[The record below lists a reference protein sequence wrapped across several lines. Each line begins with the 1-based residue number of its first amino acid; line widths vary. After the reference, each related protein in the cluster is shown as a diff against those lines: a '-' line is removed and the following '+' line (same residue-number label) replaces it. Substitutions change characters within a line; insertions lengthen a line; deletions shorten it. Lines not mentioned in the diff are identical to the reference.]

1 MKLNEDFVPA
11 TIDEAIKAI
20 VESLDF
26 DDLDYIKNQPPA
38 SVHHFGGMGMR
49 NNWSLW
55 ETDTPIHFDFKKRFK
70 LWGMADDIS
79 GIIFEGVWATV
90 LGKNVEETLQAKAEE
105 YRIHWREKCNINP
118 ETGEK
123 L

>member
-1 MKLNEDFVPA
+1 MKLDQDFVPA
-11 TIDEAIKAI
+11 TVDEAIKAI

-26 DDLDYIKNQPPA
+26 DDLDYIKKNDP
-38 SVHHFGGMGMR
+38 SSLHHFGGMGMR
-49 NNWSLW
+49 NSWSFW
-55 ETDTPIHFDFKKRFK
+55 EKDTPIHFDFRKRFN
-70 LWGMADDIS
+70 LWGIADDIS

-90 LGKNVEETLQAKAEE
+90 LGQNVEEVLQAKAEE
-105 YRIHWREKCNINP
+105 YRAHWIKYDIDP